1 MNRIVDVPDSAISNA
16 EWLVET
22 MKRLRTMSPGYE
34 RVHLLENAVYTAQLT
49 YMILDIQKMLLDI
62 DGETPASL
70 KLRDMGL

>member
-1 MNRIVDVPDSAISNA
+1 MNRIIDVPDSAISNA

-22 MKRLRTMSPGYE
+22 MKRLRTMSSSYE

-49 YMILDIQKMLLDI
+49 YMILDIQKKLQDI
-62 DGETPASL
+62 DRETPASL